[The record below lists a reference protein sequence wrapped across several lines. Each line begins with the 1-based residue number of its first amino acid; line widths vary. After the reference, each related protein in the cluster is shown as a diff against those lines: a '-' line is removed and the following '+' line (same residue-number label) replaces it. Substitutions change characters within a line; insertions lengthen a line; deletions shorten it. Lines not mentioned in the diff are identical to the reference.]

1 MVSTAPGT
9 GVEAEGAEKAG
20 NSQASRVKIMPNDAT
35 SLYFT
40 PFFRV
45 CTENHFTVT
54 VTVTLHRVSLF
65 VANTHVEV

>member
-9 GVEAEGAEKAG
+9 GVEAGETEKAG
-20 NSQASRVKIMPNDAT
+20 TSQASKIRIMPNDAK

-40 PFFRV
+40 PFFKV

-54 VTVTLHRVSLF
+54 VTDTLHRVSLF